1 MDNSDPQILFSTLI
15 VNTGRGLMGTSPL
28 LRFGVTTALV
38 LTLGT
43 VWANA
48 DIKRTASGHPDLS
61 GNYNVATLTP
71 CNVPNAMATS

>member
-1 MDNSDPQILFSTLI
+1 
-15 VNTGRGLMGTSPL
+15 MGTSPL

-38 LTLGT
+38 LTSGT

-61 GNYNVATLTP
+61 GTYNVATLTP
-71 CNVPNAMATS
+71 L